1 MHSFSKTNT
10 GFHAVYIYSII
21 KGLKRLHF
29 LYSTSPL
36 VASHIDVPASACFV
50 KIYRIEQLKVRSC
63 TRKRKKIRTFFALD
77 SCMDS
82 KLQHMH
88 AWLVVHVRMYT
99 AGHTHI
105 HGFMALQYILL
116 DKQVAVHPYSV
127 VSKRTLVLQSHARRP
142 YLAAILTLW
151 RRSLLISFLLF

>member
-1 MHSFSKTNT
+1 MTKSMEENKRSISIGNCKVTMHSFSSTNT
-10 GFHAVYIYSII
+10 CFSTI

-88 AWLVVHVRMYT
+88 A
-99 AGHTHI
+99 
-105 HGFMALQYILL
+105 
-116 DKQVAVHPYSV
+116 
-127 VSKRTLVLQSHARRP
+127 
-142 YLAAILTLW
+142 
-151 RRSLLISFLLF
+151 